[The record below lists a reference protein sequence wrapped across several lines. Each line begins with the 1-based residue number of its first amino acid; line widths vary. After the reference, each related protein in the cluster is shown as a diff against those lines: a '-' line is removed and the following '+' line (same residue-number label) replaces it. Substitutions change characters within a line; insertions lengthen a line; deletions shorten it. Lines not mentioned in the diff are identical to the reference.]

1 MPTLEK
7 QIKTAEKKLEAA
19 REKLR
24 KLFPGKSDRGIK
36 NYMTYD
42 DEKAN
47 TKKASAYQT
56 VKDLESRIRFL
67 KQNGGTRRRR
77 RSNGT
82 RRGKN
87 GY

>member
-7 QIKTAEKKLEAA
+7 QIKTAEKKLETA

-24 KLFPGKSDRGIK
+24 KLFPGKSDMSIK
-36 NYMTYD
+36 NLMSYN
-42 DEKAN
+42 DEKAD

-67 KQNGGTRRRR
+67 KQNGGTRRSKRGTRKTRR
-77 RSNGT
+77 RI
-82 RRGKN
+82 
-87 GY
+87 

>member
-24 KLFPGKSDRGIK
+24 KLFPGKSDRDIK

-42 DEKAN
+42 DEKAD

-82 RRGKN
+82 RRH
-87 GY
+87 

>member
-7 QIKTAEKKLEAA
+7 QINTAEKKLEAA

-24 KLFPGKSDRGIK
+24 KLFPGKSDMSIK
-36 NYMTYD
+36 NLMVYD
-42 DEKAN
+42 DEKAD

-67 KQNGGTRRRR
+67 KQNGGTRRSKRGTRKTRR
-77 RSNGT
+77 RI
-82 RRGKN
+82 
-87 GY
+87 

>member
-7 QIKTAEKKLEAA
+7 QINTAEKKLEAA

-24 KLFPGKSDRGIK
+24 KLFPGKSDMSIK
-36 NYMTYD
+36 NLMTYN
-42 DEKAN
+42 DEKAD

-67 KQNGGTRRRR
+67 KQNGGTRRSKRGTKKTR
-77 RSNGT
+77 RSI
-82 RRGKN
+82 
-87 GY
+87 

>member
-24 KLFPGKSDRGIK
+24 KLFPGKSDRDIK

>member
-7 QIKTAEKKLEAA
+7 QINTAEKKLEAA

-24 KLFPGKSDRGIK
+24 KLFPGKSDMSIK
-36 NYMTYD
+36 NLMTYN
-42 DEKAN
+42 DEKAD

-67 KQNGGTRRRR
+67 KQNGGTRRSKRGTRKTRR
-77 RSNGT
+77 RI
-82 RRGKN
+82 
-87 GY
+87 

>member
-24 KLFPGKSDRGIK
+24 KLFPGKSDMSIK
-36 NYMTYD
+36 NLMTYN
-42 DEKAN
+42 DEKAD

-56 VKDLESRIRFL
+56 FKDLESRIRFL
-67 KQNGGTRRRR
+67 KQNGGTRRSKRG
-77 RSNGT
+77 SKKT
-82 RRGKN
+82 RRH
-87 GY
+87 

>member
-24 KLFPGKSDRGIK
+24 KLFPGKSDRDIK

-42 DEKAN
+42 DEKAD

-82 RRGKN
+82 RRRI
-87 GY
+87 

>member
-24 KLFPGKSDRGIK
+24 KLFPGKSDMSIK
-36 NYMTYD
+36 NLMSYN
-42 DEKAN
+42 DEKAD

-67 KQNGGTRRRR
+67 KQNGGTRRSKRGTRKTRR
-77 RSNGT
+77 RH
-82 RRGKN
+82 K
-87 GY
+87 

>member
-24 KLFPGKSDRGIK
+24 KLFPGKSDMSIK
-36 NYMTYD
+36 NLMSYN
-42 DEKAN
+42 DEKAD

-67 KQNGGTRRRR
+67 KQNGGTRRSKRGSNKTRR
-77 RSNGT
+77 RI
-82 RRGKN
+82 
-87 GY
+87 

>member
-24 KLFPGKSDRGIK
+24 KLFPGKSDMSIK
-36 NYMTYD
+36 NLMTYN
-42 DEKAN
+42 DEKAD

-67 KQNGGTRRRR
+67 KQNGGTRRSKRGTRKTRR
-77 RSNGT
+77 RI
-82 RRGKN
+82 
-87 GY
+87 

>member
-7 QIKTAEKKLEAA
+7 QIKTAEKKLESA

-24 KLFPGKSDRGIK
+24 KLFPGKSDMSIK
-36 NYMTYD
+36 NLMSYN
-42 DEKAN
+42 DEKAD